1 MAKGT
6 HWPMIKHLFILFLT
20 LLTSWGLKAQEL
32 NCNIIINSQAAPSV
46 DKRVFEDMKR
56 SFQQFLNTR
65 TWTGDKFKNE
75 ERISCNFLITIRSN
89 NGPTNFQANAQI
101 QVARPVYGT
110 NYETVILN
118 YLDEN
123 FNFEYAEGQPMDFN
137 ENSYFNNITSMLA
150 YYAYII
156 IGYDYDTFSKFGG
169 KPHFVKAQ
177 MIQQNAVSQGGK
189 GWNPM
194 DGTNVRG
201 SLLENMAAQMV
212 QPFREAL
219 YIYHRQGLD
228 VMVTAKEETHA
239 SIINCLKK
247 IQFVRQQ
254 RPICLVV
261 NNFFD
266 VKGKEIVNLLK
277 EATAQQKQEA
287 YNLLTEIDPTGT
299 DTYQKLIK

>member
-6 HWPMIKHLFILFLT
+6 YRPMIKRFLLFWLT
-20 LLTSWGLKAQEL
+20 FWSLNTSAQEL

-65 TWTGDKFKNE
+65 AWTADKFKNE
-75 ERISCNFLITIRSN
+75 ERITCNMLITIKGN
-89 NGPTNFQANAQI
+89 NGPTNFTANAQI
-101 QVARPVYGT
+101 QVARPVFGT

-150 YYAYII
+150 YYAYIVL
-156 IGYDYDTFSKFGG
+156 GYDYDTFSKFGG
-169 KPHFVKAQ
+169 KQNFVKAQ
-177 MIQQNAVSQGGK
+177 MVQQNAVSQGGK

-201 SLLENMAAQMV
+201 SLLENMAAQLV

-228 VMVTAKEETHA
+228 VMVSTKEETHA
-239 SIINCLKK
+239 AIINSLKK

-266 VKGKEIVNLLK
+266 CKGKEIVNLLK
-277 EATAQQKQEA
+277 EATPQQKQEA
-287 YNLLTEIDPTGT
+287 YNLLTELDPTGT